1 MTLIVCAGKNEDF
14 RFAKSIGVGLVEASA
29 GLCELLFKFNVLGA
43 GAKRR
48 GETNGRKGVA
58 GEYSGA
64 KSVCGVAGKCGVTD
78 GLISGQ
84 SIVSELNEA
93 SKPDKIIFIGT
104 CGLYQKGD
112 EKDLNAVNLSE
123 NGKIKE
129 NLGAKNLA
137 SEKPL
142 KLLEIYES
150 AHCFNVEASKLTN
163 DFYSPA
169 ECEIN
174 LNVSYETKKC
184 NSSNYICTDENLAAR
199 FADLGLELENMESFA
214 VLSVAKRFGISATCF
229 LCATNFCDKNAHQSF
244 LQNHAQA
251 KKNLEHFL
259 QEKNLI

>member
-29 GLCELLFKFNVLGA
+29 GLCELLFKFNA
-43 GAKRR
+43 
-48 GETNGRKGVA
+48 VA
-58 GEYSGA
+58 SRYSGA
-64 KSVCGVAGKCGVTD
+64 KNVRSVVGIMDEQSVA
-78 GLISGQ
+78 
-84 SIVSELNEA
+84 SELSVAN
-93 SKPDKIIFIGT
+93 KLDKIIFIGT

-112 EKDLNAVNLSE
+112 KKGLNAVNLSE

-129 NLGAKNLA
+129 NLGAKNRA
-137 SEKPL
+137 GENQKPL
-142 KLLEIYES
+142 QLLEIYES

-184 NSSNYICTDENLAAR
+184 NSSNYICTDENVAAR

>member
-1 MTLIVCAGKNEDF
+1 MTLIVCAGRNEDF

-29 GLCELLFKFNVLGA
+29 GLCELLFKFNALGA

-48 GETNGRKGVA
+48 GEINGRK
-58 GEYSGA
+58 
-64 KSVCGVAGKCGVTD
+64 GVAGKCGVTD
-78 GLISGQ
+78 ELTSEQ
-84 SIVSELNEA
+84 SVASELSVAN
-93 SKPDKIIFIGT
+93 KPDKIIFIGT
-104 CGLYQKGD
+104 CGLYQKDDKKG
-112 EKDLNAVNLSE
+112 LNAVNLSE

-137 SEKPL
+137 SKNQKPL

-150 AHCFNVEASKLTN
+150 AHCFNVETSKLTN
-163 DFYSPA
+163 AFYSPA

>member
-14 RFAKSIGVGLVEASA
+14 SFAKSIGVGLVEASA
-29 GLCELLFKFNVLGA
+29 GLCELLFKFNA
-43 GAKRR
+43 GCAGTKRR
-48 GETNGRKGVA
+48 GEINGRK
-58 GEYSGA
+58 
-64 KSVCGVAGKCGVTD
+64 GVAGKCGVTD
-78 GLISGQ
+78 EIISGQ
-84 SIVSELNEA
+84 SIVSELSVAN
-93 SKPDKIIFIGT
+93 KPDKIIFIGT
-104 CGLYQKGD
+104 CGLYQKDDKKG
-112 EKDLNAVNLSE
+112 LNAVNLSE

-129 NLGAKNLA
+129 NLGTKNLT
-137 SEKPL
+137 SESQKPL

-150 AHCFNVEASKLTN
+150 AHCFNIEASKLTN

-184 NSSNYICTDENLAAR
+184 NSSNYICTDENVVAR

>member
-14 RFAKSIGVGLVEASA
+14 RFAKSIGVGLVGASA
-29 GLCELLFKFNVLGA
+29 GLCELLFKFNALCA
-43 GAKRR
+43 G
-48 GETNGRKGVA
+48 T
-58 GEYSGA
+58 
-64 KSVCGVAGKCGVTD
+64 
-78 GLISGQ
+78 
-84 SIVSELNEA
+84 

-112 EKDLNAVNLSE
+112 KKGLNAVNLSE

-137 SEKPL
+137 SESQKPL
-142 KLLEIYES
+142 QLLEIYES

-163 DFYSPA
+163 AFYSPA

-214 VLSVAKRFGISATCF
+214 VLSVAKRFSISATCF

>member
-1 MTLIVCAGKNEDF
+1 MKTLIVCAGKNEDF
-14 RFAKSIGVGLVEASA
+14 SFAKSIGVGLVEASA
-29 GLCELLFKFNVLGA
+29 GLCELLFKFNA
-43 GAKRR
+43 GCA
-48 GETNGRKGVA
+48 GTSQNSAINAHCSVA
-58 GEYSGA
+58 SRYSGA
-64 KSVCGVAGKCGVTD
+64 KNVRGVAGIMD
-78 GLISGQ
+78 GLMSKQ
-84 SIVSELNEA
+84 SVASELSVAN
-93 SKPDKIIFIGT
+93 KPDKIIFIGT
-104 CGLYQKGD
+104 CGLYQKS
-112 EKDLNAVNLSE
+112 ESLNLSKKSE
-123 NGKIKE
+123 IKE

-137 SEKPL
+137 RENQKPL

-163 DFYSPA
+163 AFYSPA

>member
-1 MTLIVCAGKNEDF
+1 MILIVCAGRNENF

-29 GLCELLFKFNVLGA
+29 GLCELLFKFNALSA
-43 GAKRR
+43 GASKNNAINAH
-48 GETNGRKGVA
+48 GSVA
-58 GEYSGA
+58 GIM
-64 KSVCGVAGKCGVTD
+64 D
-78 GLISGQ
+78 GLMGEQ
-84 SIVSELNEA
+84 SVVSELSEV

-104 CGLYQKGD
+104 CGLYQKDDKKG
-112 EKDLNAVNLSE
+112 LNAVNLSE
-123 NGKIKE
+123 NGKMKA
-129 NLGAKNLA
+129 NLGAKNPTR
-137 SEKPL
+137 ENQKPL

-150 AHCFNVEASKLTN
+150 THCFNVEASKLTN

>member
-1 MTLIVCAGKNEDF
+1 MKTLIVCAGKNEDF

-29 GLCELLFKFNVLGA
+29 GLCELLFKFNA
-43 GAKRR
+43 
-48 GETNGRKGVA
+48 VA
-58 GEYSGA
+58 SRYSGA
-64 KSVCGVAGKCGVTD
+64 KNVRGVAGIMD
-78 GLISGQ
+78 EQ
-84 SIVSELNEA
+84 SVASELSVAN
-93 SKPDKIIFIGT
+93 KPDKIIFIGT

-112 EKDLNAVNLSE
+112 EKGLNAVNLSE

-129 NLGAKNLA
+129 NLDAKNLA
-137 SEKPL
+137 SENQKPL

-150 AHCFNVEASKLTN
+150 AHCFNIEASKLTN

-184 NSSNYICTDENLAAR
+184 NSSNYICTDENVAAR

-251 KKNLEHFL
+251 KKNLEYFL

>member
-1 MTLIVCAGKNEDF
+1 MTLIVCAGKNENF
-14 RFAKSIGVGLVEASA
+14 SFAKSIGVGLVEASA
-29 GLCELLFKFNVLGA
+29 GLCELLLKFNALGA
-43 GAKRR
+43 GTSQNSAINAH
-48 GETNGRKGVA
+48 GSVA
-58 GEYSGA
+58 GKYSGA
-64 KSVCGVAGKCGVTD
+64 KNVRGAAGIMGEQSVA
-78 GLISGQ
+78 
-84 SIVSELNEA
+84 SELSVAN
-93 SKPDKIIFIGT
+93 KPDKIIFIGT

-112 EKDLNAVNLSE
+112 KKGLNSLNLNE

-129 NLGAKNLA
+129 NLGAKNPTR
-137 SEKPL
+137 ENQKPL
-142 KLLEIYES
+142 QLLEIYES
-150 AHCFNVEASKLTN
+150 AHCFNIEASKLTN

-184 NSSNYICTDENLAAR
+184 NSSNYICTDETLAVR

-214 VLSVAKRFGISATCF
+214 VLSVAKRFGINATCF

-251 KKNLEHFL
+251 KKNLERFL

>member
-1 MTLIVCAGKNEDF
+1 MTLIVCAGKNENF
-14 RFAKSIGVGLVEASA
+14 SFAKSIGVGLVEASA

-43 GAKRR
+43 GANK
-48 GETNGRKGVA
+48 V
-58 GEYSGA
+58 
-64 KSVCGVAGKCGVTD
+64 
-78 GLISGQ
+78 
-84 SIVSELNEA
+84 
-93 SKPDKIIFIGT
+93 DKIIFIGT

-112 EKDLNAVNLSE
+112 KKGLNALNLSE

-129 NLGAKNLA
+129 NLGVKNLA
-137 SEKPL
+137 SENQKPL
-142 KLLEIYES
+142 QLLEIYES

-184 NSSNYICTDENLAAR
+184 NSSNYICTDENVAAR

-214 VLSVAKRFGISATCF
+214 VLSLAKRFGISATCF

>member
-14 RFAKSIGVGLVEASA
+14 SFAKNIGVGLVEASA
-29 GLCELLFKFNVLGA
+29 GLCELLFKFNALGA
-43 GAKRR
+43 GASQNSAINAHGSVANKNGGAKNRR
-48 GETNGRKGVA
+48 GVA
-58 GEYSGA
+58 SIMGEQ
-64 KSVCGVAGKCGVTD
+64 SVA
-78 GLISGQ
+78 
-84 SIVSELNEA
+84 SELSVAN
-93 SKPDKIIFIGT
+93 KPDKIIFIGT

-112 EKDLNAVNLSE
+112 KKGLNTLNLSE
-123 NGKIKE
+123 NGKMKE
-129 NLGAKNLA
+129 NLGAKNPTRE
-137 SEKPL
+137 SQKPL
-142 KLLEIYES
+142 QLLEIYES

-251 KKNLEHFL
+251 KKNLEYFL

>member
-1 MTLIVCAGKNEDF
+1 MKTLIVCAGKNEDF
-14 RFAKSIGVGLVEASA
+14 SFAKSIGVGLVEASA
-29 GLCELLFKFNVLGA
+29 GLCELLFKFNA
-43 GAKRR
+43 
-48 GETNGRKGVA
+48 VA
-58 GEYSGA
+58 SKNSTINAHGSVASRYSGA
-64 KSVCGVAGKCGVTD
+64 KNRRGVASIMGE
-78 GLISGQ
+78 Q
-84 SIVSELNEA
+84 SVASELSVA

-104 CGLYQKGD
+104 CGLYQKDD
-112 EKDLNAVNLSE
+112 EKGLNALNLSE
-123 NGKIKE
+123 NGKTKE

-163 DFYSPA
+163 AFYSPA

-184 NSSNYICTDENLAAR
+184 NSSNYICTDENVAAR

-251 KKNLEHFL
+251 KKNLEYFL

>member
-29 GLCELLFKFNVLGA
+29 GLCELLFKFN
-43 GAKRR
+43 K
-48 GETNGRKGVA
+48 VA
-58 GEYSGA
+58 SKNSGA
-64 KSVCGVAGKCGVTD
+64 KNRRSVASIMGEQSVA
-78 GLISGQ
+78 
-84 SIVSELNEA
+84 SELSVA

-112 EKDLNAVNLSE
+112 KKGLNAVNLSE

-129 NLGAKNLA
+129 NLGTKNLT
-137 SEKPL
+137 SESQKPL

-163 DFYSPA
+163 AFYSPA

-184 NSSNYICTDENLAAR
+184 NSSNYICTDENVAAR

>member
-14 RFAKSIGVGLVEASA
+14 SFAKSIGVGLVEASA
-29 GLCELLFKFNVLGA
+29 GLCELLFKFNALGTRA
-43 GAKRR
+43 SKNSAINAHGS
-48 GETNGRKGVA
+48 VA
-58 GEYSGA
+58 SRYSGA
-64 KSVCGVAGKCGVTD
+64 KNRRGVASIMGE
-78 GLISGQ
+78 Q
-84 SIVSELNEA
+84 SVASELSVA

-112 EKDLNAVNLSE
+112 KKGLNALNLSE

-129 NLGAKNLA
+129 NLGAKNLV
-137 SEKPL
+137 SESQKPL

-163 DFYSPA
+163 AFYSPA

-184 NSSNYICTDENLAAR
+184 NSSNYICTDENVAAR
-199 FADLGLELENMESFA
+199 FANLGLELENMENFA

>member
-14 RFAKSIGVGLVEASA
+14 SFAKSIGVGLVEASA
-29 GLCELLFKFNVLGA
+29 GLCELLFKFNAVASQNSAINAHGS
-43 GAKRR
+43 
-48 GETNGRKGVA
+48 VA
-58 GEYSGA
+58 GKYSGA
-64 KSVCGVAGKCGVTD
+64 KNVRGVAGIMGE
-78 GLISGQ
+78 Q
-84 SIVSELNEA
+84 SVASELSVAN
-93 SKPDKIIFIGT
+93 KPDKIIFIGT

-112 EKDLNAVNLSE
+112 KKGLNTLNLSE

-129 NLGAKNLA
+129 NLGAKNLV

-150 AHCFNVEASKLTN
+150 AHCFNIEASKLTN

>member
-1 MTLIVCAGKNEDF
+1 MKTLIVCAGKNEDF

-29 GLCELLFKFNVLGA
+29 GLCELLFKFNA
-43 GAKRR
+43 GC
-48 GETNGRKGVA
+48 A
-58 GEYSGA
+58 GT
-64 KSVCGVAGKCGVTD
+64 K
-78 GLISGQ
+78 
-84 SIVSELNEA
+84 
-93 SKPDKIIFIGT
+93 KPDKIIFIGT

-112 EKDLNAVNLSE
+112 KKGLNAVNLSE

-129 NLGAKNLA
+129 NLGAKNLT

-142 KLLEIYES
+142 QLLEIYES

-163 DFYSPA
+163 AFYSPA

-184 NSSNYICTDENLAAR
+184 NSSNYICTDENVAAR

>member
-1 MTLIVCAGKNEDF
+1 MKTLIVCAGKNEDF
-14 RFAKSIGVGLVEASA
+14 SFAKSIGVGLVEASA
-29 GLCELLFKFNVLGA
+29 GLCELLFKFNAVA
-43 GAKRR
+43 SKNSGAKNVR
-48 GETNGRKGVA
+48 GVA
-58 GEYSGA
+58 GIMGEQ
-64 KSVCGVAGKCGVTD
+64 SVA
-78 GLISGQ
+78 
-84 SIVSELNEA
+84 SELSVA

-104 CGLYQKGD
+104 CGLYQKDD
-112 EKDLNAVNLSE
+112 EKGLNALNLSE
-123 NGKIKE
+123 NGKTKE

-214 VLSVAKRFGISATCF
+214 VLSVAKRFSISATCF

>member
-1 MTLIVCAGKNEDF
+1 MTLIVCAGKNENF
-14 RFAKSIGVGLVEASA
+14 SFAKSIGVGLVEASA
-29 GLCELLFKFNVLGA
+29 GLCELLFKFN
-43 GAKRR
+43 
-48 GETNGRKGVA
+48 EVA
-58 GEYSGA
+58 SRYSGA
-64 KSVCGVAGKCGVTD
+64 KNVRSVAGIMD
-78 GLISGQ
+78 EQ
-84 SIVSELNEA
+84 SVASELSVAN
-93 SKPDKIIFIGT
+93 KLDKIIFIGT

-112 EKDLNAVNLSE
+112 KKGLNAVNLSE

-129 NLGAKNLA
+129 NLGAKNRA
-137 SEKPL
+137 GENQKPL
-142 KLLEIYES
+142 QLLEIYES

-184 NSSNYICTDENLAAR
+184 NSSNYICTDENVAAR

-251 KKNLEHFL
+251 KKNLEYFL

>member
-1 MTLIVCAGKNEDF
+1 MTLIVCAGRNENF

-29 GLCELLFKFNVLGA
+29 GLCELLFKFNAVASQNSTINAHGSVA
-43 GAKRR
+43 SRYSGVKNVR
-48 GETNGRKGVA
+48 GVA
-58 GEYSGA
+58 GIMDEQ
-64 KSVCGVAGKCGVTD
+64 SVA
-78 GLISGQ
+78 
-84 SIVSELNEA
+84 SELSVAN
-93 SKPDKIIFIGT
+93 KPDKIIFIGT

-112 EKDLNAVNLSE
+112 KKGLNAVNLSE
-123 NGKIKE
+123 NGKMKA
-129 NLGAKNLA
+129 NLGAKNPTR
-137 SEKPL
+137 ENQKPL

-163 DFYSPA
+163 AFYSPA

-184 NSSNYICTDENLAAR
+184 NSSNYICTDENVAAR

>member
-14 RFAKSIGVGLVEASA
+14 SFAKSIGVGLVEASA
-29 GLCELLFKFNVLGA
+29 GLCELLFKFNALGA
-43 GAKRR
+43 G
-48 GETNGRKGVA
+48 TNKV
-58 GEYSGA
+58 
-64 KSVCGVAGKCGVTD
+64 
-78 GLISGQ
+78 
-84 SIVSELNEA
+84 
-93 SKPDKIIFIGT
+93 DKIIFIGT

-112 EKDLNAVNLSE
+112 KKGLNALNLSE

-129 NLGAKNLA
+129 NLGVKNLA
-137 SEKPL
+137 SENQKPL
-142 KLLEIYES
+142 QLLEIYES

-184 NSSNYICTDENLAAR
+184 NSSNYICTDENVAAR

>member
-1 MTLIVCAGKNEDF
+1 MKTLIVCAGKNEDF
-14 RFAKSIGVGLVEASA
+14 SFAKSIGVGLVEASA
-29 GLCELLFKFNVLGA
+29 GLCELLFKFNALGA
-43 GAKRR
+43 RASQNSAINAHGS
-48 GETNGRKGVA
+48 VA
-58 GEYSGA
+58 SKNSGA
-64 KSVCGVAGKCGVTD
+64 KNRRGVVGIMDEQSVA
-78 GLISGQ
+78 
-84 SIVSELNEA
+84 SELSVAN
-93 SKPDKIIFIGT
+93 KPDKIIFIGT

-112 EKDLNAVNLSE
+112 KKGLNAVNLSE

-137 SEKPL
+137 SENQKPL

-163 DFYSPA
+163 AFYSPA

-184 NSSNYICTDENLAAR
+184 NSSNYICTDENVAAR

>member
-1 MTLIVCAGKNEDF
+1 MTLIVCAGKNENF
-14 RFAKSIGVGLVEASA
+14 SFAKSIGVGLVEASA
-29 GLCELLFKFNVLGA
+29 GLCELLFKFNA
-43 GAKRR
+43 
-48 GETNGRKGVA
+48 VA
-58 GEYSGA
+58 SKNSAINAHGS
-64 KSVCGVAGKCGVTD
+64 VAGKC
-78 GLISGQ
+78 SGAKNVRGAAGIMGEQ
-84 SIVSELNEA
+84 SVASELSVAN
-93 SKPDKIIFIGT
+93 KPDRIIFIGT

-112 EKDLNAVNLSE
+112 KKGLNTLNLSE

-150 AHCFNVEASKLTN
+150 AHCFNVEASKFTN
-163 DFYSPA
+163 AFYSPA

-184 NSSNYICTDENLAAR
+184 NSSNYICTDENVAAR